1 MVAPGNVAVG
11 RSGGVI
17 LAMRPV
23 FARYPRENSRQ
34 PIGSHNR
41 WDHGP
46 TLPNRTVTWSD
57 GSNMRRA
64 FAMAIASIS
73 LAGCSSFST
82 SSWNYFKSD
91 PPTISG
97 SAGIDPARRRCAH
110 LARARL
116 QDPLFGQRDAAGGQH
131 QLPGELFDA
140 RQTAG
145 RRAGPDCEGGRRRVL
160 VGQGQAVTR
169 TPWSPSCSRSARRR
183 GRPGRCAPSGRN
195 PLPPRPTL
203 ARPLLPSDGCP
214 VTVACTA
221 QDLCDRNIAG
231 LYGVPNVHRLG

>member
-23 FARYPRENSRQ
+23 FARYPRGNPRQ

-64 FAMAIASIS
+64 FAMAVASIS

-91 PPTISG
+91 PPTIQVQLESTPSG
-97 SAGIDPARRRCAH
+97 A
-110 LARARL
+110 
-116 QDPLFGQRDAAGGQH
+116 
-131 QLPGELFDA
+131 DA
-140 RQTAG
+140 RTSLGPGCKTPCSVSVTLPEGSTSFLVNYSMPGKQPAG
-145 RRAGPDCEGGRRRVL
+145 VPVQIVKEDGGVFSSDKVKLSPNPVVAELQPIGP
-160 VGQGQAVTR
+160 
-169 TPWSPSCSRSARRR
+169 
-183 GRPGRCAPSGRN
+183 
-195 PLPPRPTL
+195 PPRP
-203 ARPLLPSDGCP
+203 ARPMRPKRKKPAAAPADPGQAAP
-214 VTVACTA
+214 A
-221 QDLCDRNIAG
+221 Q
-231 LYGVPNVHRLG
+231 